1 MQEITDVLA
10 GYEATR
16 RSGKVTRLP
25 FTPDKM
31 AIEQSLPA
39 VCMAVLTN
47 TGRSGFKTKGSF
59 GQTNF
64 TPAQCPWVAVFNR
77 KITTSAQAGY
87 YVVLLFAA
95 DLSRCW
101 LSLNQGYTAFKEQF
115 LSDGLASSKLEL
127 VAERAGQY
135 IGDPPG
141 LHKGPIRLA
150 TSSNLAKGYER
161 GAIASFEYDAR
172 KMPTR
177 QEFERD
183 LATLLDMYDDLNHK
197 FGASLLSLIHLA
209 DSDFQEDISALAAA
223 LNQISPEPPGAE
235 PPPLLLPGR
244 LGNRYAR
251 NGKKSAEALVTA
263 GFACEYDSTHDTF
276 TSAKHGNPY
285 VEGHHL
291 IPMSAQSTFLA
302 NLDVRAN
309 IVSLCPTCHRLL
321 HHGITKD
328 KTPILAKLLGER
340 TAALFAKGINVN
352 INHLQKLYSKNV
364 PELDA

>member
-1 MQEITDVLA
+1 MQELMDVVLGYGATRKSGRVSRLPATADKIAVEVGIPTVYASVLA
-10 GYEATR
+10 
-16 RSGKVTRLP
+16 RS
-25 FTPDKM
+25 
-31 AIEQSLPA
+31 
-39 VCMAVLTN
+39 
-47 TGRSGFKTKGSF
+47 GRSGYKVKGSF

-77 KITTSAQAGY
+77 DITASAQTGY

-115 LSDGLASSKLEL
+115 LSDALASSKLEL
-127 VAERAGQY
+127 VAARAGQY

-141 LHKGPIRLA
+141 LQKGIITLA
-150 TSSNLAKGYER
+150 TSSSLAKGYER
-161 GAIASFEYDAR
+161 GAIASFEYDAQ

-183 LATLLDMYDDLNHK
+183 LEILLHMYDELHQK
-197 FGASLLSLIHLA
+197 FGASLLSLMHLA
-209 DSDFQEDISALAAA
+209 DSDFQADINDLAVALK
-223 LNQISPEPPGAE
+223 QIPPEPPGAE
-235 PPPLLLPGR
+235 SPPPMLPGK

-276 TSAKHGNPY
+276 TSAKHGNRY

-321 HHGITKD
+321 HHGITGD

-340 TAALFAKGINVN
+340 TPALLAKGINVN
-352 INHLQKLYSKNV
+352 VYQVQKLYSKDL